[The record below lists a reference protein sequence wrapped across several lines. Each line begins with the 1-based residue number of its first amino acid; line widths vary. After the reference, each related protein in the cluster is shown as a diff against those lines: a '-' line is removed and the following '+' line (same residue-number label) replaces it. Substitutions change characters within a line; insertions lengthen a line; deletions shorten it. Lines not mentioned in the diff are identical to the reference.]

1 MNSGNVEDSDLT
13 KVQLKLVLDAE
24 APAQGGDG
32 GQGDGVRVNHGHRH
46 HPGPG
51 LTQWVHWL
59 LGKSGLD
66 HHFTSY
72 LILDL
77 MIECSRAL

>member
-1 MNSGNVEDSDLT
+1 MNSVTFEEPDLT
-13 KVQLKLVLDAE
+13 EVQLKLVLGAE

-46 HPGPG
+46 HPGLG
-51 LTQWVHWL
+51 LTQRAHWL

-66 HHFTSY
+66 QYFT
-72 LILDL
+72 I
-77 MIECSRAL
+77 